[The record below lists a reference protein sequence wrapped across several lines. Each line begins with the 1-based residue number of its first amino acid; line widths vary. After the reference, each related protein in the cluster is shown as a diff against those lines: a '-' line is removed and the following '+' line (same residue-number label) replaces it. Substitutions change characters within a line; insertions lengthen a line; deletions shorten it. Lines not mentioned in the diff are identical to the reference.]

1 MLNHNPLLRSEP
13 FEQIDRGEPTPK
25 VSNLKPVD
33 GFINLKKLPDW
44 TSHDCVAKVRRI
56 LQTKKVGHGG
66 TLDPAAVGVLP
77 IAIGKATRLLQ
88 YLPTGKAY
96 RAIIRLGVQTTTDDL
111 EGEIIYSKPATDLT
125 IEQIRQALTEFIGEI
140 VQTPPMY
147 SAIQIGGQRLY
158 KLARAGEVVQVP
170 TRQVTIDR
178 IDVLNWTHGDF
189 PEVEVQI
196 ACGGGTYIRSIARD
210 LGVKLGTRGV
220 LAFLE
225 RNASCGLQL
234 ADSITLE
241 ELAQQQQAG
250 TFRPIT
256 PDRGLADLP
265 SATLMDA
272 ELVKFW
278 SQGKQLLLSSIE
290 LTPTASELSGYVKVM
305 SAGNCLGIGEIQS
318 IDGAQL
324 IVPQKVLI

>member
-1 MLNHNPLLRSEP
+1 M
-13 FEQIDRGEPTPK
+13 
-25 VSNLKPVD
+25 D

-88 YLPTGKAY
+88 YLPEGKAY
-96 RAIIRLGVQTTTDDL
+96 RAIIRLGIETTTDDL
-111 EGEIIYSKPATDLT
+111 AGEIIYSEPVTDVT
-125 IEQIRQALTEFIGEI
+125 IQQIHQALAEFIGEI

-147 SAIQIGGQRLY
+147 SAIQVNGQRLY
-158 KLARAGEVVQVP
+158 KLARAGEVVEVP
-170 TRQVTIDR
+170 TRQVTIHS
-178 IDVLNWTHGDF
+178 IDVLNWMPGDF

-241 ELAQQQQAG
+241 ELEQQHQAG
-250 TFRPIT
+250 TFRPIS
-256 PDRGLADLP
+256 PDRGLAHLP
-265 SATLMDA
+265 TVTLMDA
-272 ELVKFW
+272 DLVKFW
-278 SQGKQLLLSSIE
+278 SQGKRLPVKMLAISERDAALSDR
-290 LTPTASELSGYVKVM
+290 VKVI
-305 SAGNCLGIGEIQS
+305 GEERCLGIGAIEQ
-318 IDGAQL
+318 IDGEDL
-324 IVPQKVLI
+324 LVPQTVLI

>member
-1 MLNHNPLLRSEP
+1 M
-13 FEQIDRGEPTPK
+13 
-25 VSNLKPVD
+25 D

-88 YLPTGKAY
+88 YLPAGKAY
-96 RAIIRLGVQTTTDDL
+96 RAIIRLGVETTTDDL
-111 EGEIIYSKPATDLT
+111 AGDVIYSEPAPDVT
-125 IEQIRQALTEFIGEI
+125 IEQIRSVIPEFIGEI

-147 SAIQIGGQRLY
+147 SAIQVNGKRLY
-158 KLARAGEVVQVP
+158 KLARAGEIIEVP
-170 TRQVTIDR
+170 TRQVNIYTID
-178 IDVLNWTHGDF
+178 ILNWTPGDF

-225 RNASCGLQL
+225 RNASCGFQL

-241 ELAQQQQAG
+241 ELEIQQQAG
-250 TFRPIT
+250 TFTPIS
-256 PDRGLADLP
+256 PDRGLPHLP
-265 SATLMDA
+265 TATLINA

-278 SQGKQLLLSSIE
+278 GQGKRLPVEQLQ
-290 LTPTASELSGYVKVM
+290 LTPSNSQSSGYVKVM
-305 SAGNCLGIGEIQS
+305 GEERCLGIGEIQQ
-318 IDGAQL
+318 IDGEHL
-324 IVPQKVLI
+324 LVPQAVLL

>member
-1 MLNHNPLLRSEP
+1 M
-13 FEQIDRGEPTPK
+13 
-25 VSNLKPVD
+25 D
-33 GFINLKKLPDW
+33 GFINLKKLPNW

-77 IAIGKATRLLQ
+77 IAIGKATRLLE

-111 EGEIIYSKPATDLT
+111 EGEVIYSEPVTDIA
-125 IEQIRQALTEFIGEI
+125 IEQIRHTLTEFIGDI

-147 SAIQIGGQRLY
+147 SAIQVNGQRLY
-158 KLARAGEVVQVP
+158 KLARAGEVIEVP
-170 TRQVTIDR
+170 TRQVKIDR
-178 IDVLNWTHGDF
+178 IDILNWTPGDF

-210 LGVKLGTRGV
+210 LGTKLGTRGV

-241 ELAQQQQAG
+241 ELEQQQQAG
-250 TFRPIT
+250 TFRPIS
-256 PDRGLADLP
+256 PDRALSHLP
-265 SATLMDA
+265 SATLVDA

-278 SQGKQLLLSSIE
+278 SQGKQLALAGIE
-290 LTPTASELSGYVKVM
+290 LTPTASQLDGYVKVM
-305 SAGNCLGIGEIQS
+305 SADGCLGIGEMRS
-318 IDGAQL
+318 IDGIQL

>member
-1 MLNHNPLLRSEP
+1 
-13 FEQIDRGEPTPK
+13 
-25 VSNLKPVD
+25 VD

-77 IAIGKATRLLQ
+77 IAIGKATRLLE

-111 EGEIIYSKPATDLT
+111 EGEVIYSQPVTDVT

-147 SAIQIGGQRLY
+147 SAIQVNGQRLY
-158 KLARAGEVVQVP
+158 KLARAGEVIEVP
-170 TRQVTIDR
+170 TRQVTIDS
-178 IDVLNWTHGDF
+178 IDILNWTPGDF

-241 ELAQQQQAG
+241 ELEQQQQAG
-250 TFRPIT
+250 TFMPIS
-256 PDRGLADLP
+256 PDRGLAHLP

-272 ELVKFW
+272 ELIKFW
-278 SQGKQLLLSSIE
+278 SQGKQLALTGIE
-290 LTPTASELSGYVKVM
+290 ITRTVSELSGYVKVM
-305 SAGNCLGIGEIQS
+305 SEDGCLGIGEIRS
-318 IDGAQL
+318 IDGANL